1 MWNLAE
7 LKSELNTNPKPWK
20 FELKTLN
27 QENLNFS
34 LEFIPVIN
42 QR

>member
-20 FELKTLN
+20 FELKTLTKK
-27 QENLNFS
+27 
-34 LEFIPVIN
+34 I
-42 QR
+42 